1 MTPEGIEQRMNKVAI
16 IDDHPVVRMGL
27 RAMLDKQPDFQV
39 CGEAGSLI
47 EAMNLVEEQDPQLA
61 ILDLTLRDGDGL
73 ELIKQLRI
81 QNSSMPIMV
90 FTMRQE
96 TLFAERAIRAGA
108 RAYVMKTEPEENILK
123 AVRGV
128 LKGELFLSEEMAA
141 GILKNLADDQTGQMP
156 VGRLSDRELQVFLL
170 VGQGWGTK
178 RIAEKLSLSVKTIET
193 YQANIKHKMAF
204 ASAEE
209 LKQYAISWEKTN
221 HL

>member
-27 RAMLDKQPDFQV
+27 RAMLEKQPEFWV

-47 EAMNLVEEQDPQLA
+47 EAMNLVEQQDPQLA

-73 ELIKQLRI
+73 ELIKQLRT
-81 QNSSMPIMV
+81 QNPSMPIMV

-178 RIAEKLSLSVKTIET
+178 RIAEKLSLSVKTTET